1 MSEPQE
7 VRMDPVRG
15 LWPRRGVLTFPA
27 PVVPNVLRVALATL
41 LRRMFPCHEEGPILL
56 LHHHIRRE

>member
-1 MSEPQE
+1 
-7 VRMDPVRG
+7 MDPVRG